1 MAEPYL
7 PHEILLEIFTRLP
20 AKSVGKCRC
29 LAKLWNNLLS
39 TPRFIESHHL
49 TRKLHP
55 ENLILLSPTGSVHT
69 AAAVANGAVSRK
81 LRSPER
87 CTEVAGSCDGLILLF
102 DVENRKFI
110 VNPTT
115 LQLIKIH
122 DWPLD
127 LNKGDSFSMYGLGYD
142 RTSDDYKIVALSYWD
157 TDNEHNPDCADTF
170 VDVYSVK
177 GGFWKRVDSSP
188 YDHAVPYLSCGA
200 FVNGALHWLASS
212 RERGYP
218 SVIAAFDLARE
229 VFDEMPA
236 PSDADPEKFVFYR
249 LVVLGGCL
257 CMVGDG
263 SNGINVWMMKEYG
276 VGGSWTKFSIEGE
289 HEFDIVK
296 PLSFVG
302 DEEVVFLTEEE
313 SLVVYNVKANSFREM
328 AVDGARASFV
338 DGCPFVESLVELK
351 SDVN

>member
-7 PHEILLEIFTRLP
+7 PQEILLEIFTRLP

-29 LAKLWNNLLS
+29 LSKLWQALLS
-39 TPRFIESHHL
+39 TPQFIESHLL

-55 ENLILLSPTGSVHT
+55 ENLVVISPSGSVHT
-69 AAAVANGAVSRK
+69 VAAIDNGAVSRK
-81 LRSPER
+81 LRSPEH
-87 CTEVAGSCDGLILLF
+87 CIDVAGSCDGLILLL
-102 DVENRKFI
+102 DEDNRKFV

-115 LQLIKIH
+115 LQLIKI
-122 DWPLD
+122 DDSPLA
-127 LNKGDSFSMYGLGYD
+127 LNAGESFIMYGLGYD

-177 GGFWKRVDSSP
+177 RGIWKRVDNSP
-188 YDHAVPYLSCGA
+188 YDHAVPHLSCGA

-212 RERGYP
+212 RETGFA

-236 PSDADPEKFVFYR
+236 PSDADSEKFVFYR

-257 CMVGDG
+257 CMVDTAG
-263 SNGINVWMMKEYG
+263 SNGIDVWMMKEYG
-276 VGGSWTKFSIEGE
+276 VGGSWTKFSIEE
-289 HEFDIVK
+289 ECEFDIAK
-296 PLSFVG
+296 PLSFIG
-302 DEEVVFLTEEE
+302 DEEEVFLAEEE
-313 SLVVYNVKANSFREM
+313 SLVLYNVKANSFREM
-328 AVDGARASFV
+328 AVDGAQALFV
-338 DGCPFVESLVELK
+338 DGSAFVESLVELK
-351 SDVN
+351 I